1 MAKKTEEEFLQDY
14 MDRAVEFG
22 ADPVDAGAEAR
33 RMADR
38 ALRLGHIKPG
48 GEPISSG
55 VAAMD
60 RSGSSA
66 MWNERYDPAP
76 AVIIET
82 DLEEN
87 FAPPVAM
94 TDQERFDRTRRGL
107 PMESLSQAVFGAAPV
122 PTVAALGLTADIN
135 SPRSARMAMDA
146 AEVSDIENARL
157 DREYYREMGK
167 AGQGTKR
174 TRAATQLIDDLPEV
188 YGELPADRQAWGG
201 KYSIDEAPQMDAH
214 REAGEAYRERG
225 PMGSASAREKSKQA
239 WRGATEASRLG
250 PGAMDDALDAAFEGY
265 DLSKAA
271 KARMKDLQKIGE
283 KAMKSAL
290 VGPWLAMAE
299 GVGTAMAIPIM
310 AADNYMKITEPYE
323 QIRYFAL
330 KGRRRPLK
338 AGDMSP
344 EGLAWL
350 SSHMD
355 LTDQMNGDGLISDE
369 LWMKLNRPGGED
381 AALAEAQ
388 SAYDQ
393 AESWTPTKDQI
404 RALSGR

>member
-38 ALRLGHIKPG
+38 ALRLGHIEPG

-66 MWNERYDPAP
+66 MWNERYDPGP
-76 AVIIET
+76 VVIIET

-94 TDQERFDRTRRGL
+94 TDQDRFDRTRRGL
-107 PMESLSQAVFGAAPV
+107 PMESLSQAVLGAAPV

-146 AEVSDIENARL
+146 ADVSDIENARL
-157 DREYYREMGK
+157 DSQYYREMGK
-167 AGQGTKR
+167 AGQGTKQ

-188 YGELPADRQAWGG
+188 YGELPADRQWGG

-214 REAGEAYRERG
+214 REARKAYRERG

-239 WRGATEASRLG
+239 WRGATEARWLG
-250 PGAMDDALDAAFEGY
+250 PGAMDDALDAAFEG
-265 DLSKAA
+265 SAKAGKA
-271 KARMKDLQKIGE
+271 KARMEQLRDIG
-283 KAMKSAL
+283 KVAMKSAY
-290 VGPWLAMAE
+290 VGPWLTMAE
-299 GVGTAMAIPIM
+299 GVGAAMAIPMM
-310 AADNYMKITEPYE
+310 AADNYMKIDEPYE

-330 KGRRRPLK
+330 QGVRRPLK

-355 LTDQMNGDGLISDE
+355 LTDQMNRDGLISDE
-369 LWMKLNRPGGED
+369 LLMKLNRPGGED
-381 AALAEAQ
+381 AALADAQ

>member
-38 ALRLGHIKPG
+38 ALRLGHIEPG

-66 MWNERYDPAP
+66 MWNERYDPGP
-76 AVIIET
+76 VVIIET

-87 FAPPVAM
+87 FASPVAM

-107 PMESLSQAVFGAAPV
+107 PMESLSQAVLGAAPV

-167 AGQGTKR
+167 AGQGTKQMKR
-174 TRAATQLIDDLPEV
+174 GV
-188 YGELPADRQAWGG
+188 GEAQHAPTIRNAVHAEGDAFLEQDYRYRQAPDAYSKSVELEGLYDADRAL
-201 KYSIDEAPQMDAH
+201 
-214 REAGEAYRERG
+214 R
-225 PMGSASAREKSKQA
+225 SADM
-239 WRGATEASRLG
+239 RGAG
-250 PGAMDDALDAAFEGY
+250 MMDDALDAAFEG
-265 DLSKAA
+265 SAKAGKA
-271 KARMKDLQKIGE
+271 KARMKQLRDIG
-283 KAMKSAL
+283 KVAMKSAY
-290 VGPWLAMAE
+290 VGPWLTMAE
-299 GVGTAMAIPIM
+299 GVGAAMAIPMM
-310 AADNYMKITEPYE
+310 AADNYMKIDEPYE

-330 KGRRRPLK
+330 QGVRRPLK

-355 LTDQMNGDGLISDE
+355 LTDQMNRDGLISDE
-369 LWMKLNRPGGED
+369 LWMKLSRPGGED
-381 AALAEAQ
+381 AALADAQ

-404 RALSGR
+404 QALSGR